1 MGRSNTSGVD
11 KGSPSAALVP
21 YEIIERRIWL
31 IRGQKTIL
39 DEDLAALYGVE
50 TRALVQAM
58 KRNLGRF
65 PEDFAFQLTSGE
77 SALLRSQIV
86 ISKVSVGRGG
96 RRYAPFAFTEHGA
109 LMAASVLN
117 SPRAVE
123 MSVFVVRAFVRL
135 RQVLATHADL
145 ARKLAVLERKSHA
158 QFKVV
163 FEAIRALMR
172 EPEKKKK
179 RPIGFGVKEKK
190 GKYQARK
197 AIRR

>member
-1 MGRSNTSGVD
+1 MGKSHSSGVD
-11 KGSPSAALVP
+11 KQSASSALVP
-21 YEIIERRIWL
+21 YETIERRIWV
-31 IRGQKTIL
+31 IRGQKIIL
-39 DEDLAALYGVE
+39 DADLAALYGVE
-50 TRALVQAM
+50 TRALIQAM
-58 KRNLGRF
+58 KRNQGRF
-65 PEDFAFQLTSGE
+65 PDDFAFQLTSGE

-86 ISKVSVGRGG
+86 ISKVSNGRGG

-145 ARKLAVLERKSHA
+145 ARKLTALEKKSDA

-163 FEAIRALMR
+163 FEAIRALMV
-172 EPEKKKK
+172 EPRKKK
-179 RPIGFGVKEKK
+179 RAIGFGVKEKK
-190 GKYQARK
+190 GKYQAK
-197 AIRR
+197 KTIRR